1 MGLSLFI
8 IDYQLE
14 EIRRISS
21 AAYRAF
27 AYLMAKAFLSLLI
40 ILDARDPFGARNET
54 IIRARVPTVSQKPFF
69 AVPGRNEKGQ
79 PLG

>member
-27 AYLMAKAFLSLLI
+27 AYLMTKAFLSLLI
-40 ILDARDPFGARNET
+40 ILSLKGLLE
-54 IIRARVPTVSQKPFF
+54 IRIESRIQTRVPTVSQMPIS
-69 AVPGRNEKGQ
+69 AVPESKTGL
-79 PLG
+79 PI